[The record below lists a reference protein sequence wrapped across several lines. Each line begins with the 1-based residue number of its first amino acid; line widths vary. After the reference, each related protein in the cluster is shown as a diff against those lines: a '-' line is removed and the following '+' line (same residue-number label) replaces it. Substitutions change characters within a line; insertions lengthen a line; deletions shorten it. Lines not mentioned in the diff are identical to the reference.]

1 MDDSLSPNNKNPL
14 DRDEV
19 PEGKQQPTKGV
30 RHEDLANPEEGL
42 VQTGES
48 LAEEPGTPE
57 NVHEKRLQGSGDGA
71 KEEESSTAPSDLSTD
86 DRSLLT
92 GNPPGTKPM

>member
-14 DRDEV
+14 DRDDV
-19 PEGKQQPTKGV
+19 PEGKTRPTKGF
-30 RHEDLANPEEGL
+30 RHEDLGNTEDGL
-42 VQTGES
+42 RPGGGS
-48 LAEEPGTPE
+48 DKGEPGTPE
-57 NVHEKRLQGSGDGA
+57 RVHNKRLEGSGDGA
-71 KEEESSTAPSDLSTD
+71 EEEESSTAPSELSTD